1 MENISVNNLVE
12 EFESSLPREIS
23 ISIAK
28 NILNS
33 KISKENAISE
43 YKKNIGLLEKKI
55 QRQVINCTGT
65 LLHTNL
71 GRAQINPRFTGGASN
86 IEYDLDQH
94 KRGER
99 NEYLTS
105 SMNLLL
111 NSENVCFVNNNAAAL
126 FITLSTVKNS
136 SNIKNV
142 IISRGEIIEIGG
154 SYRLPEIIESS
165 GLKLQEVGTTNKTD
179 IKDYE
184 KALKSNPDSILLK
197 VHRSNFSIKGF
208 TKEVSIKELKTLS
221 TKYNTH
227 LFHDLGSGLVIDRN
241 FLEAKEIDIF
251 NSEPTV
257 QESLEDGS
265 DLVMFSGDKLFG
277 SIQAGIIAGRK
288 QLINNI
294 KESPLFRTYRCSP
307 VVTYELQRTTNLYL
321 SKKETLIPLWNSL
334 QITHDQLLKRV
345 KNISNKLTLDHS
357 IDNDY
362 SLIGGGS
369 MPEVKIPS
377 PVISIA
383 TSEDNNILSKLA
395 SLEIPV
401 IPRIKD
407 NRIIFDMRSS
417 FEADDPLIINALNNL

>member
-126 FITLSTVKNS
+126 FITLNTVKNS

-197 VHRSNFSIKGF
+197 VHRSNFSIKGCI
-208 TKEVSIKELKTLS
+208 TSLK
-221 TKYNTH
+221 
-227 LFHDLGSGLVIDRN
+227 V
-241 FLEAKEIDIF
+241 
-251 NSEPTV
+251 
-257 QESLEDGS
+257 
-265 DLVMFSGDKLFG
+265 
-277 SIQAGIIAGRK
+277 
-288 QLINNI
+288 
-294 KESPLFRTYRCSP
+294 
-307 VVTYELQRTTNLYL
+307 
-321 SKKETLIPLWNSL
+321 
-334 QITHDQLLKRV
+334 
-345 KNISNKLTLDHS
+345 
-357 IDNDY
+357 
-362 SLIGGGS
+362 
-369 MPEVKIPS
+369 
-377 PVISIA
+377 
-383 TSEDNNILSKLA
+383 
-395 SLEIPV
+395 
-401 IPRIKD
+401 
-407 NRIIFDMRSS
+407 
-417 FEADDPLIINALNNL
+417 

>member
-221 TKYNTH
+221 TKYNAH

-277 SIQAGIIAGRK
+277 SVQSGIIAGK
-288 QLINNI
+288 ENLVKEI
-294 KESPLFRTYRCSP
+294 KNDPLFRTYRCSP
-307 VVTYELQRTTNLYL
+307 LILFELQNTGNKYIDKNEMSIPIWSSLLMKYEELLARVDDI
-321 SKKETLIPLWNSL
+321 SKKI
-334 QITHDQLLKRV
+334 
-345 KNISNKLTLDHS
+345 S
-357 IDNDY
+357 IDH
-362 SLIGGGS
+362 
-369 MPEVKIPS
+369 K
-377 PVISIA
+377 
-383 TSEDNNILSKLA
+383 
-395 SLEIPV
+395 
-401 IPRIKD
+401 
-407 NRIIFDMRSS
+407 IFDALETYRSKENEKQES
-417 FEADDPLIINALNNL
+417 NFMDNFNIRRNSMEY

>member
-221 TKYNTH
+221 TKYNAH

-277 SIQAGIIAGRK
+277 SVQSGIIAGK
-288 QLINNI
+288 ENLVKEI
-294 KESPLFRTYRCSP
+294 KNDPLFRTYRCSP
-307 VVTYELQRTTNLYL
+307 LILFELQNTVNKYIDKNEMSIPIWSSLLMKYEELLARVDDI
-321 SKKETLIPLWNSL
+321 SKKI
-334 QITHDQLLKRV
+334 
-345 KNISNKLTLDHS
+345 S
-357 IDNDY
+357 IDHKIFDSE
-362 SLIGGGS
+362 SLICLLYTS
-369 MPEVKIPS
+369 PS
-377 PVISIA
+377 QR
-383 TSEDNNILSKLA
+383 D
-395 SLEIPV
+395 
-401 IPRIKD
+401 RG
-407 NRIIFDMRSS
+407 
-417 FEADDPLIINALNNL
+417 

>member
-71 GRAQINPRFTGGASN
+71 GRAQIKPRFTGGASN

-221 TKYNTH
+221 TKYNAH

-407 NRIIFDMRSS
+407 SKVIFDIRSS